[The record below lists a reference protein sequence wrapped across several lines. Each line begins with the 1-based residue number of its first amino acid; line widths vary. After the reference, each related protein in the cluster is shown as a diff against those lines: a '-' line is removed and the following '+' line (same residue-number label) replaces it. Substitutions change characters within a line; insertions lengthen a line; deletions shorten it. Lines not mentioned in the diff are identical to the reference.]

1 MTNANLFLSDNL
13 FAGATNHRF
22 LRNIIPRRCSFC
34 SLGAVFSITKKPPP
48 FGEGL

>member
-22 LRNIIPRRCSFC
+22 LRNIIPRRCS
-34 SLGAVFSITKKPPP
+34 SHGMDTKNPH
-48 FGEGL
+48 LSVRALM